1 MSRPKKNKK
10 RFKQEESLVIY
21 NPSSEDITTAHK
33 RSCEMGILPGSYTR
47 GMGNLVGCL
56 GEVAVNAYLPWS
68 RYVGNKVFTHDI
80 VYRKQ
85 KVEVK
90 SKTCSGKPK
99 QEYSAFVNCKKDTTP
114 KNDVFFFTRV
124 RRDLAKVYLV
134 GWLPA
139 STLFDAA
146 AFRQKGDKDDD
157 GFVFRANGYQI
168 AISELNP
175 PAQFKKVKGSL

>member
-1 MSRPKKNKK
+1 MSRSKKNKK
-10 RFKQEESLVIY
+10 RFKQEDRLVIFT
-21 NPSSEDITTAHK
+21 PSSEDITTAHK
-33 RSCEMGILPGSYTR
+33 RACEMGILPGSYTR

-80 VYRKQ
+80 LFKKQ

-90 SKTCSGKPK
+90 SKVCSGRPK
-99 QEYSAFVNCKKDTTP
+99 QEYSAFVNCKKETTP
-114 KNDVFFFTRV
+114 ENDIFFFTRV
-124 RRDLAKVYLV
+124 RRDLAEVYLV

-139 STLFDAA
+139 QTLLNEAT
-146 AFRQKGDKDDD
+146 FRYKGSKDKD

-168 AISELNP
+168 TISELKP
-175 PAQFKKVKGSL
+175 PTQLKQVKGSL